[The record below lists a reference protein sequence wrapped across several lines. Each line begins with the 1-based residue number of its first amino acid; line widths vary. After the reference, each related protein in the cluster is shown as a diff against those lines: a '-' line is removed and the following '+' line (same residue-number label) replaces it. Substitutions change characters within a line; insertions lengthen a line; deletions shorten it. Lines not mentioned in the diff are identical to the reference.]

1 MTIAERISKRT
12 IQQIFESRPQTSRPE
27 YYVDTDSFF
36 KQLGDIVLEE
46 FSGIMLI
53 GEIERPEGEETYE
66 VLQVCLRE
74 LFRNKPGVHV
84 ILHGTKQ
91 WRAVL
96 SLYFVWTGIFHYGV
110 EHGHELWPHIFEG
123 LGIPYHAQI
132 AQRCGKLFMECLE
145 ENGLERFEA
154 LETGHPYTTRILLH
168 GLIPEVA
175 INRFVQE
182 LIIPELSGPMGAYTD
197 GNNIID
203 RWCQSPRHIL
213 QYLPKP
219 IQRFVQY
226 GRPVNAYVV
235 DRFLDM
241 ARRWDEDDPVF
252 WKQWGLPQYM
262 VDAFRHCTGGRVRG
276 DKRERPARLLTGD
289 RPHLFFDLER
299 SEQPLLA
306 VPPQSTP
313 LKPSLQV
320 SYERLGHQGITE
332 NVYAVPST
340 QIEGTYYSDPQELSV
355 GPAQETWVVEFCDMN
370 GRVLFEKSF
379 QYQFPLTARG
389 QNLPLFFFHA
399 ETSKLLNMQDRR
411 AVPEDLIIVYPQ
423 NADLRFEGGFPLT
436 EPLGLRQP
444 WGGWQYILC
453 HLGQHGAFLYR
464 GPSTSLVGE
473 IEAPISFQRGTEPE
487 QPMLQCPDEAPL
499 WLQCPER
506 WPIFMSSQRIDIH
519 CHEEAHP
526 MWRRAVGKLIRL
538 DVSQPPR
545 GFSLDFRATD
555 RGYSASL
562 PQEWGLEPGVYT
574 IQLRGALGVDD
585 VFLPFIY
592 LPLHDC
598 EQVQEVDSEGLGSR
612 FRLSLSR
619 PVDLLP
625 LTNTHLDSQDKE
637 VIVSLQE
644 DGGEAFCALKMFAHS
659 QRLVTLLFARSDVRW
674 CRRRESSAI
683 AWDVWKA
690 KPDEIPMQRVDEIK
704 DARVLV
710 QIDQSAR
717 TPVKRSRKRLSL
729 VLRNGTEASTEQ
741 RVLMSYEAPT
751 LQRNMQNT
759 WIIDLKPFSDQLRAL
774 DDVQV
779 AEILVDFGGS
789 NGQVPLFTLLRHP
802 EFKDFRLSL
811 IDASEQLE
819 KYHIT
824 WTPRLD
830 RGLDIFK
837 FDDLEKPTFST
848 LDTYVV
854 LERTD

>member
-1 MTIAERISKRT
+1 MGFLQDLTPETISLL
-12 IQQIFESRPQTSRPE
+12 TSIDR
-27 YYVDTDSFF
+27 DSFF
-36 KQLGDIVLEE
+36 KQLGGIVLEE
-46 FSGIMLI
+46 FSGITLI
-53 GEIERPEGEETYE
+53 GEIERPKGKETYE

-74 LFRNKPGVHV
+74 WFRNKSDVYV

-96 SLYFVWTGIFHYGV
+96 SLYFVWTGIFTYGI
-110 EHGHELWPHIFEG
+110 EQRHELWPHIFKG
-123 LGIPYHAQI
+123 LGIPYRAQI
-132 AQRCGKLFMECLE
+132 AQRYGKLFMECLK

-154 LETGHPYTTRILLH
+154 LETGHLYTTRILLH

-182 LIIPELSGPMGAYTD
+182 LIIPELSGAMSAYAD
-197 GNNIID
+197 GGNVID
-203 RWCQSPRHIL
+203 KWCQAPLL

-226 GRPVNAYVV
+226 GRPINTYVV

-241 ARRWDEDDPVF
+241 ARRWDEDDPIF

-262 VDAFRHCTGGRVRG
+262 VNAFRHCKDGRVRG
-276 DKRERPARLLTGD
+276 GKRERHARVLTGD
-289 RPHLFFDLER
+289 RSHLFFDLER

-313 LKPSLQV
+313 LKPSLRV
-320 SYERLGHQGITE
+320 SYEPLGHLGITE
-332 NVYAVPST
+332 NVYAVMST

-355 GPAQETWVVEFCDMN
+355 GPAQETWFVEFCDMN
-370 GRVLFEKSF
+370 GRVLFKKSF
-379 QYQFPLTARG
+379 QYQFPLTAKG
-389 QNLPLFFFHA
+389 QKLPLFFFHA

-411 AVPEDLIIVYPQ
+411 AVPEEIIIVYPQ
-423 NADLRFEGGFPLT
+423 DANLRFEGGFPLT
-436 EPLGLRQP
+436 EPLDLCQP
-444 WGGWQYILC
+444 WDGWQYVRC
-453 HLGQHGAFLYR
+453 HLGQHGTLFYR
-464 GPSTSLVGE
+464 GPSTSLVGA

-487 QPMLQCPDEAPL
+487 QPMLQCPDETSL

-506 WPIFMSSQRIDIH
+506 WPIFMSSQRINIH
-519 CHEEAHP
+519 CHEEAYA
-526 MWRRAVGKLIRL
+526 MWRRAVGKLVRL
-538 DVSQPPR
+538 DVSQTPR

-598 EQVQEVDSEGLGSR
+598 EKVQEVDSEGLVSR
-612 FRLSLSR
+612 FRLSLSH

-625 LTNTHLDSQDKE
+625 LTNTHLDFQDQE

-659 QRLVTLLFARSDVRW
+659 QRPVTLLLARSDVRW
-674 CRRRESSAI
+674 CRRRGSSAI
-683 AWDVWKA
+683 AWDVWRA

-717 TPVKRSRKRLSL
+717 TSVKRSRKRLSL
-729 VLRNGTEASTEQ
+729 VLRSPSTAQ

-751 LQRNMQNT
+751 LQHNMQNT
-759 WIIDLKPFSDQLRAL
+759 WIIDLKPFSDQLKAL
-774 DDVQV
+774 DDVQI
-779 AEILVDFGGS
+779 AEILVDFGRR
-789 NGQVPLFTLLRHP
+789 NGYVPLFTLLRYP
-802 EFKDFRLSL
+802 EFKDFCLSL

-819 KYHIT
+819 KYRVT
-824 WTPRLD
+824 WTPQPNDPVTNRVLVYFPIAESAE
-830 RGLDIFK
+830 LT
-837 FDDLEKPTFST
+837 EKLPDGAAPP
-848 LDTYVV
+848 L
-854 LERTD
+854 R